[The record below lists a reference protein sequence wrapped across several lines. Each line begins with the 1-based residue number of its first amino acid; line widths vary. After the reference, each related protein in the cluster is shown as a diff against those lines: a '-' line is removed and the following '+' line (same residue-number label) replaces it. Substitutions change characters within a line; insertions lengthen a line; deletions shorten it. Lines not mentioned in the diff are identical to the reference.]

1 MFFSPSHPRRTHIT
15 PTPHYLELERSA
27 RSELML
33 AGGLDVRVVDVPLHP
48 LMYGHG
54 MANGCSG
61 ADWRDK
67 RKGTGR
73 ERSRTRA
80 SRGRGKAWEDER
92 HGVLAT
98 EWISYAWSPSFPG
111 MALSSCRC
119 AVWWCRE
126 DVEGRLAASCLCRVV
141 AWLLVVAVP
150 FPVQAPCYRAVFVC
164 AQGLR
169 MSSV

>member
-98 EWISYAWSPSFPG
+98 GWISYAWSPSFPG

-126 DVEGRLAASCLCRVV
+126 ARCRGEVGCVLLVPRRRLAPRRGR
-141 AWLLVVAVP
+141 P
-150 FPVQAPCYRAVFVC
+150 FPCPGPLLPCCVCVC
-164 AQGLR
+164 AR
-169 MSSV
+169 S